1 MTPTFWIASY
11 PKSGNT
17 WFRLL
22 LANLARD
29 TPLAI
34 NDLRHDS
41 GTASARP
48 VFDEAIGFPSALL
61 THAECDRLRPRV
73 YRALAAR
80 ASVPRFV
87 KTHDAWTRTDA
98 GEPLMGGPDAAAGA
112 ILIVR
117 DPRDVVASLAHH
129 MDRDIDWTIA
139 FMADPASAFC
149 GRTDRQHHQLRQ
161 QLRGWSGFH
170 DGWMTQDV
178 LPVHIVRYEALH
190 ADAAATFAAALR
202 FAGVDASSDAIAR
215 AVDFAGFDKV
225 QAQERATGFGEA
237 PPQLHHGGFFRRG
250 IAGNWRDELSA
261 AQAARVVAAHSATMA
276 RLGYGTGE

>member
-1 MTPTFWIASY
+1 MKPTVWIASY

-22 LANLARD
+22 LANLGRD

-61 THAECDRLRPRV
+61 THAECDRLRPMV
-73 YRALAAR
+73 YRDFAAR
-80 ASVPRFV
+80 AKRPRFV
-87 KTHDAWTRTDA
+87 KTHDAWTLTDR
-98 GEPLMGGPDAAAGA
+98 GEPLMGGRDAAAGA

-149 GRTDRQHHQLRQ
+149 GKADRQHHQLRQ
-161 QLRGWSGFH
+161 RLLGWSGFH
-170 DGWMTQDV
+170 ASWMGQQV
-178 LPVHIVRYEALH
+178 LPVHVVRYEALQ
-190 ADAAATFAAALR
+190 ADPVTAFADALR
-202 FAGVDASSDAIAR
+202 FAGADMADAAIAR
-215 AVDFAGFDKV
+215 AVDFAGFDRV
-225 QAQERATGFGEA
+225 RAQEQATGFGEA
-237 PPQLHHGGFFRRG
+237 PPQLHRGGFFRRG
-250 IAGNWRDELSA
+250 VSGGWREELTP
-261 AQAARVVAAHSATMA
+261 AQARRIVDAHGPTMA
-276 RLGYGTGE
+276 RLGYGDGR